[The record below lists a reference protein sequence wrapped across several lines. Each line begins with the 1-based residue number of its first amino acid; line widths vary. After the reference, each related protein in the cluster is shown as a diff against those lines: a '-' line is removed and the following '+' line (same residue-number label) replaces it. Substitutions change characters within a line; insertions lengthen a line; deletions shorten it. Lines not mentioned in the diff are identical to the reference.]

1 MGVAFFGD
9 GAVGNGAFHE
19 GLNLAAIWDLPVLFV
34 CENNLYATEV
44 AFDYA
49 ARNTDVA
56 GRAGGYGMPGECVDG
71 NDALAVYAAAG
82 EAVERARGGG
92 GPSLLECR
100 TYRTRPHAEGM
111 GDGGYRSR
119 EEIDRWRQRDPIPL
133 LAHALLDGSA
143 ATADDLEAVA
153 AEVDAEIAE
162 AAAFAEASPWPD
174 PATVSDH
181 VYGRGS

>member
-1 MGVAFFGD
+1 M
-9 GAVGNGAFHE
+9 
-19 GLNLAAIWDLPVLFV
+19 LFV
-34 CENNLYATEV
+34 CENNMYATEV
-44 AFDYA
+44 PFDYA

-82 EAVERARGGG
+82 AAVDRARSGG
-92 GPSLLECR
+92 GPSLVECR

-119 EEIDRWRQRDPIPL
+119 EEIDRWRQRDPIPFL
-133 LAHALLDGSA
+133 GQALVDGSTA
-143 ATADDLEAVA
+143 AAADLEAIA
-153 AEVDAEIAE
+153 AEVDAEIEE
-162 AAAFAEASPWPD
+162 AAAFAESSPWPD
-174 PATVSDH
+174 PATVGDH